1 MLLLRLLLLTA
12 SSSMTAA
19 AAFHLT
25 SITITRHVFSSS
37 SSALLQSLTSSATAL
52 TKQLHLYDS
61 LTRTKTPF
69 VPIDNSNNNK
79 VSMYTCGPTV
89 YDSAH
94 VWNFRAFLTYD
105 ILKRTL
111 LYLGDGVDHICNL
124 TDVDNKI
131 IHKCNAEQVSLVE
144 FTTKYTNAF
153 FDDLDALNIINK

>member
-25 SITITRHVFSSS
+25 SITITRHVFSSF

-52 TKQLHLYDS
+52 TKQLHLYDL
-61 LTRTKTPF
+61 LTRTKTPL

-89 YDSAH
+89 YNSAH
-94 VWNFRAFLTYD
+94 VGNFRAFLIYD

-111 LYLGDGVDHICNL
+111 LYLGYAVDHNAICPTWMIKSLKGATPSKFPWSN
-124 TDVDNKI
+124 
-131 IHKCNAEQVSLVE
+131 EQPNIPMPSLM
-144 FTTKYTNAF
+144 
-153 FDDLDALNIINK
+153 IWMH